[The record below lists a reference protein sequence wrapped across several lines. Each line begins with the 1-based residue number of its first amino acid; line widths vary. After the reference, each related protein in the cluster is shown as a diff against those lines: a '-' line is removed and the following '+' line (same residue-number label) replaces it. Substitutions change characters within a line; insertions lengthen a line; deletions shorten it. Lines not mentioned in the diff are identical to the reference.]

1 MRCMCSKAHKAM
13 IITLVR
19 LFNSEFDLKLSTC
32 AATIHKIV
40 SESIQPILFKT
51 LELQWNFSLVI
62 LRFKPF
68 SVLFL
73 LFYFFERPIQ
83 LYILIFPSV
92 SIFSH
97 TCIVHCKRFLD

>member
-51 LELQWNFSLVI
+51 LELQWQFQLPGNISRLSSAFG
-62 LRFKPF
+62 LRLPCHA
-68 SVLFL
+68 
-73 LFYFFERPIQ
+73 R
-83 LYILIFPSV
+83 
-92 SIFSH
+92 
-97 TCIVHCKRFLD
+97 